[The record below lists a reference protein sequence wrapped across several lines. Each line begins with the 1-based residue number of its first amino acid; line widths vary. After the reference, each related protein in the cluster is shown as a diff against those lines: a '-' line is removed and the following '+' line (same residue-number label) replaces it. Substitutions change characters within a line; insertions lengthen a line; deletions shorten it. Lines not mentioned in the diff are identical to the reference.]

1 MLVVKRFTAA
11 WCGPCKQIAPVFS
24 ELQNEMT
31 NEATPVVFQTIDVDE
46 NRDAALAAN
55 VSSVPTV
62 IFEKN
67 GEPVYRFS
75 GVLPKSVIAGT
86 IRKFI

>member
-1 MLVVKRFTAA
+1 MLIVKRYTAA
-11 WCGPCKQIAPVFS
+11 WCQPCKQLAPIFE

-31 NEATPVVFQTIDVDE
+31 NEIDTIVFQTIDVDQ
-46 NRDAALAAN
+46 NKDAAIEAN

-62 IFEKN
+62 VFLKN
-67 GEPVYRFS
+67 GIPVYRFS

-86 IRKFI
+86 IQKFL

>member
-1 MLVVKRFTAA
+1 MLIVKRYTAA
-11 WCGPCKQIAPVFS
+11 WCQPCKQLAPIFE

-31 NEATPVVFQTIDVDE
+31 NEIDTIVFQTIDVDQ
-46 NRDAALAAN
+46 NKGAAIEAN

-62 IFEKN
+62 VFLKN
-67 GEPVYRFS
+67 GIPVYRFS

-86 IRKFI
+86 IQKFL